1 MPLIATNLYIFFNVV
16 LCSNYIYRFPHSH
29 FPTFSLIQNFIPTF
43 FYIITFARKNM
54 YSDGVKS
61 EQHGREVLSPLLKLL
76 FALYVFLSK
85 VL

>member
-1 MPLIATNLYIFFNVV
+1 
-16 LCSNYIYRFPHSH
+16 
-29 FPTFSLIQNFIPTF
+29 
-43 FYIITFARKNM
+43 M

-85 VL
+85 VFKNSFKTAETADFKAI